1 LAWASGFGVLAL
13 GGLEQQIQGRNGLA
27 DGGRGDGGIAGGG
40 IDAGVA
46 EEGLDDAGVGSGF
59 QQVSSEGVA
68 PMPSSA

>member
-1 LAWASGFGVLAL
+1 MLAL

-27 DGGRGDGGIAGGG
+27 DGGRGDGGIACSG

-46 EEGLDDAGVGSGF
+46 EEGLDDARVGSGF
-59 QQVSSEGVA
+59 QQVSGEGVA